1 MKNVFFASLILFFAF
16 LSCRDDDRIIQNI
29 DQVMQLYIDSAGQ
42 DMLNNTIEGSY
53 TNIQWN
59 DVYGLL
65 DNAPV
70 SYSNKKDMD
79 TVNFL
84 EYVAGARRLGIDS
97 AGDRKTYESK
107 IALLLTR
114 RITDS
119 TTAVTNDTMTIH
131 YLSTP
136 EVFQVSKVWY
146 NNVLSFTKVDGEPNI
161 IKIKK

>member
-1 MKNVFFASLILFFAF
+1 MILFFAF
-16 LSCRDDDRIIQNI
+16 ISCRDDDRVVQKI

-42 DMLNNTIEGSY
+42 DMLNNSIPGSY
-53 TNIQWN
+53 NNIQWN
-59 DVYGLL
+59 DVNGLL

-70 SYSNKKDMD
+70 SYSNRKDID

-84 EYVAGARRLGIDS
+84 EYVAGARRVGIDS
-97 AGDRKTYESK
+97 VGDRKTYESK
-107 IALLLTR
+107 IALLLTK

-119 TTAVTNDTMTIH
+119 TSAVTNDTMTIQ
-131 YLSTP
+131 YLLTP

-146 NNVLSFTKVDGEPNI
+146 NNVLSFTKVEGEPNI